1 MEKQIELK
9 IKELLLKNDS
19 CALEIIYD
27 NIGRNL
33 YKYMLSILC
42 SHTKAEEVMQNLF
55 VAIAEKR
62 NRLSRARN
70 LTSYIFAMA
79 KNQAMDFL
87 RSEPKNEKNI
97 EDYKNIIT
105 VRDNTT
111 DKLNDEEIEKI
122 TNALF
127 FLPLKQREVITMK
140 FFQGMTFEDI
150 AKALNISLN
159 TAASRYR
166 YGIEKLKGKLKELGN
181 EI

>member
-1 MEKQIELK
+1 
-9 IKELLLKNDS
+9 
-19 CALEIIYD
+19 
-27 NIGRNL
+27 
-33 YKYMLSILC
+33 
-42 SHTKAEEVMQNLF
+42 
-55 VAIAEKR
+55 
-62 NRLSRARN
+62 
-70 LTSYIFAMA
+70 SYIFAMA